1 MTDALPTVAV
11 VGIGRLSRPMVVRLR
26 RAGHGVTVT
35 NRTRERAFSVADETG
50 AQVADCPREA
60 AASADIVIVS
70 LSDDAAVREVYGGP
84 DGLLAGLRPGT
95 TVLETSTI
103 APRTVTSLV
112 PRVLERG
119 AVLLDTPV
127 SGSVE
132 LAARGE
138 LTVLAGGPKRA
149 LDQVRPVIDVLATR
163 VLHFGDS
170 GRGSVMKLAVN
181 SLLLSL
187 GTALAESLV
196 LAERAGIDREAAYD
210 AFTQSAAAAPFVLYN
225 KDNFVR
231 PQEAGIHMTL
241 ALVAKDLTLVN
252 ALASSVGA
260 PMAQLETNRGL
271 IDQALAAGLGERDG
285 SVLAEF
291 LRHTAAAQ
299 ASRRIGVRE

>member
-1 MTDALPTVAV
+1 MTGALPTVAV
-11 VGIGRLSRPMVVRLR
+11 VGIGRISRPMVVRLR
-26 RAGHGVTVT
+26 RAGHAVVVT
-35 NRTRERAFSVADETG
+35 NRTRERALDVADETG
-50 AQVADCPREA
+50 ARVAGCPREA
-60 AASADIVIVS
+60 AESADIVIVS
-70 LSDDAAVREVYGGP
+70 LADDTAVREVYHGP
-84 DGLLAGLRPGT
+84 DGLLAGLSPGV

-103 APRTVTSLV
+103 APSTVTSLV

-138 LTVLAGGPKRA
+138 LTVLAGGSRTA

-170 GRGSVMKLAVN
+170 GRGSVMKLVVN

-210 AFTQSAAAAPFVLYN
+210 AFTRSAAAAPFVLYN
-225 KDNFVR
+225 KDNFVTPR
-231 PQEAGIHMTL
+231 DAPIHMTL

-260 PMAQLETNRGL
+260 PMAQLEASRAL
-271 IDQALAAGLGERDG
+271 IDRALAAGLGEHDG

-291 LRHTAAAQ
+291 LRG
-299 ASRRIGVRE
+299 SR

>member
-1 MTDALPTVAV
+1 MSDALPEVAV
-11 VGIGRLSRPMVVRLR
+11 VGVGRLSRPMVVRLR
-26 RAGHGVTVT
+26 RAGYGVTVT
-35 NRTRERAFSVADETG
+35 NRTRERALNVAAETG
-50 AQVADCPREA
+50 AQVADSPREA
-60 AASADIVIVS
+60 ASSADIVIVS
-70 LSDDAAVREVYGGP
+70 LADDVAVHEVYHGS

-103 APRTVTSLV
+103 SPRTVMSLV
-112 PRVLERG
+112 PHVLERD

-138 LTVLAGGPKRA
+138 LTVLAGGPGEA
-149 LDQVRPVIDVLATR
+149 LARVRPVVDILATR

-170 GRGSVMKLAVN
+170 GRGSTMKLVIN

-196 LAERAGIDREAAYD
+196 LAERAGIGRADAYD

-225 KDNFVR
+225 RENFVR
-231 PQEAGIHMTL
+231 PQEAATHMTL
-241 ALVAKDLTLVN
+241 TLVAKDLSLID

-260 PMAQLETNRGL
+260 PMAQLEASRGL
-271 IDQALAAGLGERDG
+271 IDQALAAGLGDQDG

-299 ASRRIGVRE
+299 AG

>member
-1 MTDALPTVAV
+1 MSDVLPEVAV
-11 VGIGRLSRPMVVRLR
+11 VGVGRLSRPMVVRLR
-26 RAGHGVTVT
+26 RARYGVTVT
-35 NRTRERAFSVADETG
+35 NRTRERALNVAAETG
-50 AQVADCPREA
+50 AQVADSPREA
-60 AASADIVIVS
+60 ASSADIVIVS
-70 LSDDAAVREVYGGP
+70 LADDTAVHDVYHGS

-103 APRTVTSLV
+103 SPRTVMSLV
-112 PRVLERG
+112 PHVLERE

-138 LTVLAGGPKRA
+138 LTVLAGGPGEA
-149 LDQVRPVIDVLATR
+149 LARVRPVVDILATR

-170 GRGSVMKLAVN
+170 GRGSTMKLVIN

-187 GTALAESLV
+187 ATALAESLV
-196 LAERAGIDREAAYD
+196 LAECAGIGRADAYD
-210 AFTQSAAAAPFVLYN
+210 AFMQSAAAAPFVLYN
-225 KDNFVR
+225 RENFVR
-231 PQEAGIHMTL
+231 PREAATHMTL
-241 ALVAKDLTLVN
+241 TLVAKDLSLID

-260 PMAQLETNRGL
+260 PMAQLEASRGL
-271 IDQALAAGLGERDG
+271 IDQALAAGLGDRDG

-299 ASRRIGVRE
+299 AG